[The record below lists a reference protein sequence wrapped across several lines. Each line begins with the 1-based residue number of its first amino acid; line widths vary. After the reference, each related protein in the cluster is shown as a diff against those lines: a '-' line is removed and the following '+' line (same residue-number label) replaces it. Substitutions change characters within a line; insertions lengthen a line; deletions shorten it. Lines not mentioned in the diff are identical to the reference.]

1 MVEPRISIPLTRVRF
16 PSSAP
21 PDRDQRH
28 HDTSA
33 GRASPLV
40 CKQVRRA
47 APGSLQPVLATY
59 DWPDSAS
66 AAQRHENSVF
76 GSVIQ

>member
-28 HDTSA
+28 HGTGA
-33 GRASPLV
+33 GEESPVV
-40 CKQVRRA
+40 CRQVRRA
-47 APGSLQPVLATY
+47 APGSLQPVPAAY

-66 AAQRHENSVF
+66 SARPLENRAS
-76 GSVIQ
+76 GSCIQ